1 MSARGAR
8 EPVTRAVP
16 RVVARRPQLTQEE
29 LHQVKWML
37 GGVLTLLAVWTVFYM
52 DVAAW
57 SLMVATTLTTLAALV
72 WPRLPA
78 RVPELAHTLA
88 FPVIVAFFAGDLWL
102 TSEVLPAMVRLGM
115 LLLMYRGISYRQR
128 RDDLQVIVLGLF
140 LIVVAGVLTVS
151 LLFAVQIFIYTGCA
165 LGFLLVITL
174 TESLEGGQKPGPHKA
189 GDLPT
194 WAAHADWG
202 NAGGGRRHRLA
213 SAFVLCQRQKL
224 ASS

>member
-1 MSARGAR
+1 M
-8 EPVTRAVP
+8 TRAGP
-16 RVVARRPQLTQEE
+16 RVVARRSQLTQEE

-78 RVPELAHTLA
+78 CVPELAHTLA
-88 FPVIVAFFAGDLWL
+88 FPAIVAFFAGDLWL

-151 LLFAVQIFIYTGCA
+151 L
-165 LGFLLVITL
+165 FLWCR
-174 TESLEGGQKPGPHKA
+174 S
-189 GDLPT
+189 
-194 WAAHADWG
+194 
-202 NAGGGRRHRLA
+202 
-213 SAFVLCQRQKL
+213 
-224 ASS
+224 